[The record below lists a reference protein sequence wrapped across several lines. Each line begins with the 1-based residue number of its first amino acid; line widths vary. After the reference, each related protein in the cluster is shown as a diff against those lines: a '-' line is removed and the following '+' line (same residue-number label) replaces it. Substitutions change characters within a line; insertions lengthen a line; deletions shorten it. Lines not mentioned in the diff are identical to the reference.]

1 MQKRVWWW
9 LELVVYMGLMLSNP
23 SITSQ
28 IRPWAHFIPT
38 VVVFAVDGLSILS
51 SIYSTKSTVKI
62 WDLVD
67 PKMDGAPHLIQSVES
82 NRRFAH
88 YCGWKLNSREE
99 SCLVNSRSKGGWFYC
114 TISLQWL
121 LYWTADKQISACD
134 PYRWKDQCYFTNL
147 QKCTES
153 LVRYS
158 LAICCGSLTAGN
170 SSTLWELTIYE
181 LGKCR
186 KNGFLYIF
194 FVQWKY
200 KTLLT
205 L

>member
-88 YCGWKLNSREE
+88 YCG
-99 SCLVNSRSKGGWFYC
+99 
-114 TISLQWL
+114 
-121 LYWTADKQISACD
+121 
-134 PYRWKDQCYFTNL
+134 
-147 QKCTES
+147 
-153 LVRYS
+153 
-158 LAICCGSLTAGN
+158 
-170 SSTLWELTIYE
+170 
-181 LGKCR
+181 
-186 KNGFLYIF
+186 
-194 FVQWKY
+194 
-200 KTLLT
+200 
-205 L
+205 